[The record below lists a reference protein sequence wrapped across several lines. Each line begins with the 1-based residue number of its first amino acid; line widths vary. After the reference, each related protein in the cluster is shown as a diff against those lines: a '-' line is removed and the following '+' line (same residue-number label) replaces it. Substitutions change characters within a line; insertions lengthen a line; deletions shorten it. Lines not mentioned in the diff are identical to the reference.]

1 MKQYFG
7 VKYFALQKQVLW
19 SKGIQYMQLF
29 LNDSEYTHT
38 HTHIHIERER
48 MIKHL
53 LLAELMP
60 ETAYLPVSYT

>member
-1 MKQYFG
+1 MIMQENALALMKQYFG

-38 HTHIHIERER
+38 HTHTHTHTYI
-48 MIKHL
+48 
-53 LLAELMP
+53 
-60 ETAYLPVSYT
+60 